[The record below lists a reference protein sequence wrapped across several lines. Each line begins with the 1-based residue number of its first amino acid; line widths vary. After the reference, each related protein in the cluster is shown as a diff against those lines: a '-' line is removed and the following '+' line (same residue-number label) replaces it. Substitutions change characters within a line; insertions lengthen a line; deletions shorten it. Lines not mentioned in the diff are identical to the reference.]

1 MQRGVTHWDCQG
13 MTHSGRAGIN
23 LDRFSN
29 PFYEVSWRFWL
40 ELTKHVADGK
50 ADTNFTLAM
59 VIFHQTQVPSIPC
72 PCIWFRRLNSPF
84 SCWWSAQRAWS
95 SLDLWPRLVLLV
107 NFSTGNSST
116 RWAWSHQK
124 QHKHLNHHQNDAN
137 CQGDPLVGRFKHLR
151 VDGGGGKWLEDG
163 GREVQHHHLPYLR
176 HQLDHDHQTYH
187 QKIIWDLRLK
197 VSGGEQLP
205 TCRFPVTF
213 ITSYNSYWRLW
224 KTENQTGTSG
234 RAKRKRAR
242 PARVIRLT
250 VSMQEISGLEIVKKM
265 WGVQSKY
272 EGFASRRWGRMDCEV
287 AV

>member
-1 MQRGVTHWDCQG
+1 MRIHFISSCFFFISPQFFLFLPVFLFDKYFQVGFQGHLMQRGATHWDCQG

-84 SCWWSAQRAWS
+84 SCWSSAQRAWS

-116 RWAWSHQK
+116 RWTSSKSKCKKAC
-124 QHKHLNHHQNDAN
+124 L
-137 CQGDPLVGRFKHLR
+137 G
-151 VDGGGGKWLEDG
+151 
-163 GREVQHHHLPYLR
+163 LP
-176 HQLDHDHQTYH
+176 
-187 QKIIWDLRLK
+187 
-197 VSGGEQLP
+197 V
-205 TCRFPVTF
+205 C
-213 ITSYNSYWRLW
+213 
-224 KTENQTGTSG
+224 
-234 RAKRKRAR
+234 
-242 PARVIRLT
+242 
-250 VSMQEISGLEIVKKM
+250 
-265 WGVQSKY
+265 
-272 EGFASRRWGRMDCEV
+272 
-287 AV
+287 